1 MLIYY
6 TKDENPKVFIVNYK
20 VCFSSFEHLVRQ
32 NILLNGFNKK
42 QLLKNASLYI
52 IVRDPIKRFLSFYK
66 DKIIDKIFNKLTFKQ
81 NCHQQ
86 LLKYYSKE
94 YIMNKKFTID
104 NMINVLENGYNEAHL
119 IPQSNIYK
127 EALLINK
134 NINILKIEDINFN
147 KKICDIIKIDNF
159 LNINKSKSIE
169 IELNELQIIKLKK
182 IYEEDYKNF
191 NY

>member
-6 TKDENPKVFIVNYK
+6 TKDENPKVFILNYK
-20 VCFSSFEHLVRQ
+20 VGFSSFKHLVNK
-32 NILLNGFNKK
+32 NILLNGKNKN
-42 QLLKNASLYI
+42 QLLKNSSLYI
-52 IVRDPIKRFLSFYK
+52 IVRNPIKRFLSFYK
-66 DKIIDKIFNKLTFKQ
+66 DKIIDKIFNKETFKQ

-104 NMINVLENGYNEAHL
+104 NMIDALENGYNEAHL

-134 NINILKIEDINFN
+134 NINILKMDDINFN

-169 IELNELQIIKLKK
+169 IELNELQIIRLKK